1 MPISQQTITGSVKT
15 PANADAPITGVTFTL
30 VGSDFEAGEIIAVRP
45 EEGTVNTETG
55 DFSITVWPNDQGM
68 KGNTHYKMSYTFSDN
83 TKVTLDDK
91 IYVTLSDG
99 PVTIEDIA
107 FDTIA
112 RGAVKPYT
120 LSILTQAQYDALT
133 PKSPSTIYLVRG

>member
-45 EEGTVNTETG
+45 EQGAVTTETG
-55 DFSITVWPNDQGM
+55 DFEITVWPNNMGM
-68 KGNTHYKMSYTFSDN
+68 KGNTHYKMSYTFSDA
-83 TKVTLDDK
+83 TKVTMDDK
-91 IYVTLSDG
+91 IYVTKGEG

-112 RGAVKPYT
+112 RGAVKPYALT
-120 LSILTQAQYDALT
+120 IVTQAQYDGLAT
-133 PKSPSTIYLVRG
+133 KAANTVYLVRG